1 MATRSVTQASFTV
14 ARTYDAAP
22 ARVFAA
28 FADPATKAR
37 WFAPPDGWHVQA
49 RSFDFRVGG
58 RETNRVVSQT
68 GEVHAFGCLYQDIV
82 PDERILYSYAMD
94 LGSTRI
100 SVSLAIIEFRRE
112 GAGTRLS
119 IAEHGAFLDG
129 YTDTAA
135 REHGTA
141 WLLEQLGAVLQQTA

>member
-37 WFAPPDGWHVQA
+37 WFAPPEGWTVQA

-58 RETNRVVSQT
+58 RETNRVASQT
-68 GEVHAFGCLYQDIV
+68 GEVHAFDCLYQDIV
-82 PDERILYSYAMD
+82 PEERIIYSYAMD
-94 LGSTRI
+94 LDARRI

-119 IAEHGAFLDG
+119 ITEHGAFLDG

-135 REHGTA
+135 REHGTG
-141 WLLEQLGAVLQQTA
+141 WLLERLDAVLRENA